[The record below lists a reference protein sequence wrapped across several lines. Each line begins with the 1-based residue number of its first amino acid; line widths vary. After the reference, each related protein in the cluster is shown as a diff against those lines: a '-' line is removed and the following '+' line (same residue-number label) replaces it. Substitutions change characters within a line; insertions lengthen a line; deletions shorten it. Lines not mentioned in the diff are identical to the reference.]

1 MKISS
6 PTFFRLQ
13 VYFFY
18 DIIQSMKTFEQELKK
33 IKLLINNLINIYFL
47 DLTFENSKF
56 IRSKLALLYLLANNY
71 KITPE
76 IHLIIALGEII
87 HNASL
92 LHDDVIDDAE
102 LRRGKE
108 TVAKKFSPQISILA
122 GDYLL
127 LIVIENLMKL
137 NNSKISSIFINC
149 SKKMIEAEFEQYF
162 MRGKIPSE
170 KQYLEIC
177 KNKTALLFSAVLQSC
192 SILVG
197 ENEVLAKEFGE
208 DFGICFQIKNDLEVN
223 SAEIDLKN
231 EIYTAKKVL
240 GIEKTNSL
248 LDNYK
253 VKMKKALLNIPSN
266 VYKDELESLIELL

>member
-1 MKISS
+1 
-6 PTFFRLQ
+6 
-13 VYFFY
+13 
-18 DIIQSMKTFEQELKK
+18 MKTFEQELKK
-33 IKLLINNLINIYFL
+33 IKLLINNLINKNFL
-47 DLTFENSKF
+47 DLTIENSKF
-56 IRSKLALLYLLANNY
+56 IRSKLALLYLLANDC
-71 KITPE
+71 KITQE

-108 TVAKKFSPQISILA
+108 TIAKKFSPQISILA

-127 LIVIENLMKL
+127 SIVIENLMKL
-137 NNSKISSIFINC
+137 NNSKISPIFINC

-192 SILVG
+192 AILVG

-253 VKMKKALLNIPSN
+253 VKMKKALLNIPSS
-266 VYKDELESLIELL
+266 VYKEELESLIGLL